1 MSFNDSSGSA
11 PQSGPPNLIAQCY
24 ALLAQ
29 GLSPSTRRAYTTGQ
43 RLFSQFCLQSR
54 IDPLP
59 TTEWSLMLF
68 ATWLVSARH
77 LAPSSVSVYLA
88 AVRSLNIDRGFPD
101 PMVSTPRLHRLIR
114 GIKRSA
120 APSRLSRLPIT
131 APLLSVIHRS
141 LALDLFDHR
150 MFWAACCLAFF
161 GFLRV
166 AEFTCPTTFDPSTHL
181 TPADVSIADAGTIH
195 LWLKTSKTDPFRQG
209 VMLHIGSS
217 GNPICPVVAV
227 RSYLA
232 IRGLTPGPLFITSAG
247 VPLSPP
253 IVNHWLRSI
262 FTAAGYGSAF
272 SSHSFRIGAATSAA
286 AAGIP
291 DHLIKTLGR
300 WSSNAYQRYIRTS
313 PDVLTAVARILS

>member
-1 MSFNDSSGSA
+1 MSLTDSSSSA

-43 RLFSQFCLQSR
+43 RLFFQFCLQSR

-68 ATWLVSARH
+68 ATWLVSARR

-181 TPADVSIADAGTIH
+181 TPTDISFDEAGTIH

-217 GNPICPVVAV
+217 GNPICPVIA
-227 RSYLA
+227 
-232 IRGLTPGPLFITSAG
+232 SAG